1 MIKAHSSGVLRSLFE
16 DYRSKLQGLLVDT
29 SSEEYRLD
37 VLEQSIRN
45 RYG

>member
-1 MIKAHSSGVLRSLFE
+1 MINAHSSGVLRRCFE
-16 DYRSKLQGLLVDT
+16 DYRSQLQSLLVDT

-37 VLEQSIRN
+37 ALEQSIRH